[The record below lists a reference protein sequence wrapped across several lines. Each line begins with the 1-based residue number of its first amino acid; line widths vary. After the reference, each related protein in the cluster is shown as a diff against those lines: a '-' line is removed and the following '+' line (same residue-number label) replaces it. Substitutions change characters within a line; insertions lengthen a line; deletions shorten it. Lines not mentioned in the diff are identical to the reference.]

1 MWIKKGQGSL
11 EYLFIVALVIII
23 VAIGVMYLKGAA
35 KEVPYYNEI
44 TLDPGLFN
52 NITADYGD
60 IKVEAYLINNGDGT
74 YKVEYKVWAIKVP
87 IRKAQLALICMN
99 KPPNVAGYK
108 VITHEGLL
116 TPVNYWANYWTPI
129 PEEYFPCEIRFY
141 IWKE

>member
-1 MWIKKGQGSL
+1 MRMKRGQGSL

-23 VAIGVMYLKGAA
+23 VAIGVRYLKSAA
-35 KEVPYYNEI
+35 KEVPYYNQI

-60 IKVEAYLINNGDGT
+60 IKVEAYLIDNGDGT
-74 YKVEYKVWAIKVP
+74 YKVEYKIWAITAP
-87 IRKAQLALICMN
+87 IRKAQLALVCMN
-99 KPPNVAGYK
+99 KPPNVAGYH
-108 VITHEGLL
+108 VITHEGPL
-116 TPVNYWANYWTPI
+116 TPVNYWANYWTPV